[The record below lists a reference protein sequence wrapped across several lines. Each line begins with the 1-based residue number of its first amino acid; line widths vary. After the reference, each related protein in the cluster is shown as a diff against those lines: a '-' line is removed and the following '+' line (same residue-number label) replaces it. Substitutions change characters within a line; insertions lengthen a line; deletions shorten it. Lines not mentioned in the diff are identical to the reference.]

1 MLAELL
7 WGLNKAKFLKVPG
20 IMYAIDGTQ
29 ELLIGFKT
37 QAGKFRDWATPYG
50 RKKSIKRSPVLGL
63 GLHMG

>member
-7 WGLNKAKFLKVPG
+7 RGLNKAKFLKVPG

-37 QAGKFRDWATPYG
+37 QAGKCRDWATPWQN
-50 RKKSIKRSPVLGL
+50 KE
-63 GLHMG
+63 H